1 MADKMKDKTRCFHRS
16 WSSPRNTSAVT
27 SWIQRFW
34 RSKLAGTTWDFRGV
48 HGPRAQ
54 FAIRKGFKRLIPP
67 QNWRWWRLLKIIEV
81 RSLQTSSLLFTSRT
95 VSSKWS
101 FLGPSVTFSR
111 ATFALTNLYTM
122 NGTWAGFL
130 NKINCGNTYHCGKH
144 RKPSKTLPISALC
157 MELLLKR
164 KARFFEGS
172 SNSRK
177 IHLWPEHSPNMHI
190 KPKRVSLVELL
201 ARLLWMSLK
210 DGAPHSPLPDMQF
223 NII

>member
-1 MADKMKDKTRCFHRS
+1 MAHA
-16 WSSPRNTSAVT
+16 RNS
-27 SWIQRFW
+27 
-34 RSKLAGTTWDFRGV
+34 
-48 HGPRAQ
+48 Q
-54 FAIRKGFKRLIPP
+54 FAKDSKGWFHLRIEDDEDY
-67 QNWRWWRLLKIIEV
+67 WRLSKWDHFC
-81 RSLQTSSLLFTSRT
+81 TSTSRT

-130 NKINCGNTYHCGKH
+130 NKINCGNTYHCRNH

-177 IHLWPEHSPNMHI
+177 IHLWPEHSPNMRF

-201 ARLLWMSLK
+201 ARLLWMNLK

-223 NII
+223 DMI